1 LPNICG
7 SIDGTHIPLTDF
19 PRKKV
24 TRAHNDFYEKK
35 ISIVLFYKGC
45 VVETSG
51 FEMCVLDNQEEIMMV
66 ANLRFITCT
75 ND

>member
-1 LPNICG
+1 
-7 SIDGTHIPLTDF
+7 
-19 PRKKV
+19 V